1 MALSWILLIVGF
13 CLITFGASWLTNG
26 SSAVAQR
33 LKISEFII
41 GMTIVA
47 VGTSLPEFTVS
58 VASTINGSADLA
70 IGNIVGSNIFNILF
84 ILGLC
89 SVIKPVLFSRNNL
102 RVDIGVCLAVTSLL
116 ALMLWGGSLSRIEG
130 IALLLLY
137 IAIITISI
145 KMGKAEAAIEAED
158 EVKDILPWWKSI
170 MFICVGFAA
179 LVYGADLTLDS
190 AVAIARD
197 FGISERIIGIT
208 LLAGGTSLPEVA
220 ASLVA
225 LSKGHGALALGNVIG
240 SNIAN
245 ILLILGTCATI
256 SPLTM
261 SGITVVDLG
270 VMVGAA
276 VMLVISALLF
286 GYRKITRAEGVAFL
300 ATYIAYI
307 WYLTL

>member
-1 MALSWILLIVGF
+1 MVLTWILLIVGF
-13 CLITFGASWLTNG
+13 FLITYGASWLTNG

-33 LKISEFII
+33 LHISEFII

-47 VGTSLPEFTVS
+47 VGTSLPELTVS
-58 VASTINGSADLA
+58 VASTISGSADLA

-84 ILGLC
+84 ILGIC
-89 SVIKPVLFSRNNL
+89 SIISPVSFSRNNL
-102 RVDIGVCLAVTSLL
+102 RVDIGVCLSVSILL
-116 ALMLWGGSLSRIEG
+116 ALMLWGGTLSRIEG
-130 IALLLLY
+130 LALMLLY
-137 IAIITISI
+137 IAIISLSI
-145 KMGKAEAAIEAED
+145 KMGKKEAAEVED
-158 EVKDILPWWKSI
+158 DTNAILPWWKSI

-179 LVYGADLTLDS
+179 LVFGADLTLDS
-190 AVAIARD
+190 AVAIARN

-208 LLAGGTSLPEVA
+208 LLAGGTSLPELA

-245 ILLILGTCATI
+245 ILLILGACATI

-261 SGITVVDLG
+261 NGITSIDLG

-276 VMLVISALLF
+276 VMLVVSALLF

-300 ATYIAYI
+300 AAYIIYI
-307 WYLTL
+307 WYLTR

>member
-1 MALSWILLIVGF
+1 MILTWILLIVGF
-13 CLITFGASWLTNG
+13 FLITYGASWLTNG

-33 LKISEFII
+33 LHISEFII

-47 VGTSLPEFTVS
+47 VGTSLPELTVS
-58 VASTINGSADLA
+58 VASTISGSADLA

-84 ILGLC
+84 ILGIC
-89 SVIKPVLFSRNNL
+89 SIISPVSFSRNNL
-102 RVDIGVCLAVTSLL
+102 RVDIGVCLSVSILL
-116 ALMLWGGSLSRIEG
+116 ALMLWGGTLSRIEG
-130 IALLLLY
+130 LALMLLY
-137 IAIITISI
+137 IAIISLSI
-145 KMGKAEAAIEAED
+145 KMGKKEAAEVED
-158 EVKDILPWWKSI
+158 DTNAILPWWKSI

-179 LVYGADLTLDS
+179 LVFGADLTLDS
-190 AVAIARD
+190 AVAIARN

-208 LLAGGTSLPEVA
+208 LLAGGTSLPELA

-261 SGITVVDLG
+261 NGITSIDLG

-276 VMLVISALLF
+276 VMLVVSALLF

-300 ATYIAYI
+300 AAYIIYI
-307 WYLTL
+307 WYLTR

>member
-1 MALSWILLIVGF
+1 MVLTWILLIVGF
-13 CLITFGASWLTNG
+13 FLITYGASWLTNG

-33 LKISEFII
+33 LHISEFII

-47 VGTSLPEFTVS
+47 VGTSLPELTVS
-58 VASTINGSADLA
+58 VASTISGSADLA

-84 ILGLC
+84 ILGIC
-89 SVIKPVLFSRNNL
+89 SIISPVSFSRNNL
-102 RVDIGVCLAVTSLL
+102 RVDIGVCLSVSILL
-116 ALMLWGGSLSRIEG
+116 ALMLWGGTLSRIEG
-130 IALLLLY
+130 LALMLLY
-137 IAIITISI
+137 IAIISLSI
-145 KMGKAEAAIEAED
+145 KMGKKEAAEVED
-158 EVKDILPWWKSI
+158 DTNAILPWWKSI

-179 LVYGADLTLDS
+179 LVFGADLTLDS
-190 AVAIARD
+190 AVAIARN

-208 LLAGGTSLPEVA
+208 LLAGGTSLPELA

-261 SGITVVDLG
+261 NGITSIDLG

-276 VMLVISALLF
+276 VMLVVSALLF

-300 ATYIAYI
+300 AAYIIYI
-307 WYLTL
+307 WYLTR

>member
-1 MALSWILLIVGF
+1 MVLTWILLIVGF
-13 CLITFGASWLTNG
+13 FLITYGASWLTNG

-33 LKISEFII
+33 LHISEFII

-47 VGTSLPEFTVS
+47 VGTSLPELTVS
-58 VASTINGSADLA
+58 VASTISGSADLA

-84 ILGLC
+84 ILGIC
-89 SVIKPVLFSRNNL
+89 SIISPVSFSRNNL
-102 RVDIGVCLAVTSLL
+102 RVDIGVCLSVSILL
-116 ALMLWGGSLSRIEG
+116 ALMLWGGTLSRIEG
-130 IALLLLY
+130 LALMLLY
-137 IAIITISI
+137 IAIISLSI
-145 KMGKAEAAIEAED
+145 KMGKKEAAEVED
-158 EVKDILPWWKSI
+158 DTNAILPWWKSI

-179 LVYGADLTLDS
+179 LVFGADLTLDS
-190 AVAIARD
+190 AVAIARN

-208 LLAGGTSLPEVA
+208 LLAGGTSLPELA

-225 LSKGHGALALGNVIG
+225 LSKGHGALALGNVMG

-261 SGITVVDLG
+261 NGITSIDLG

-276 VMLVISALLF
+276 VMLVVSALLF

-300 ATYIAYI
+300 AAYIIYI
-307 WYLTL
+307 WYLTR

>member
-1 MALSWILLIVGF
+1 MALTWIFLIIGF
-13 CLITFGASWLTNG
+13 GLITYGASWLTNG
-26 SSAVAQR
+26 ASAIAQR

-47 VGTSLPEFTVS
+47 VGTSLPELTVS
-58 VASTINGSADLA
+58 IASTINGSADLA

-89 SVIKPVLFSRNNL
+89 SVIKPIIFSRNNL
-102 RVDIGVCLAVTSLL
+102 RVDIIVCLCVSALL
-116 ALMLWGGSLSRIEG
+116 ALMLWNGTLTRIEG
-130 IALLLLY
+130 IVLLLLY
-137 IAIITISI
+137 AAIIWLSI
-145 KMGKAEAAIEAED
+145 RMGKQEAAEMTEEPAST
-158 EVKDILPWWKSI
+158 ILPWWKSI
-170 MFICVGFAA
+170 LYICVGFAA

-197 FGISERIIGIT
+197 FGISERVIGIT

-225 LSKGHGALALGNVIG
+225 LYKGHGAMALGNVIG

-245 ILLILGTCATI
+245 ILLILGICSTI

-261 SGITVVDLG
+261 SGITTIDLG

-276 VMLVISALLF
+276 VVLVISALLF
-286 GYRKITRAEGVAFL
+286 GYRRITRAEGVAFL
-300 ATYIAYI
+300 AMYAAYI

>member
-1 MALSWILLIVGF
+1 MALTWILLIVGF
-13 CLITFGASWLTNG
+13 GLITYGASWLTNG
-26 SSAVAQR
+26 ASAIAQR

-47 VGTSLPEFTVS
+47 VGTSLPELTVS
-58 VASTINGSADLA
+58 IASTINGSADLA

-89 SVIKPVLFSRNNL
+89 SVIKPIIFSRNNL
-102 RVDIGVCLAVTSLL
+102 RVDIIVCLSVSALL
-116 ALMLWGGSLSRIEG
+116 ALMLWNGTLTRIEG
-130 IALLLLY
+130 IVLLLLY
-137 IAIITISI
+137 AAIIWLSI
-145 KMGKAEAAIEAED
+145 RMGKQEAAEMAE
-158 EVKDILPWWKSI
+158 EPASTILPWWKSI
-170 MFICVGFAA
+170 LYICVGFAA

-197 FGISERIIGIT
+197 FGISERVIGIT

-225 LSKGHGALALGNVIG
+225 LYKGHGAMALGNVIG

-245 ILLILGTCATI
+245 ILLILGICSTI

-261 SGITVVDLG
+261 SGITTIDLG

-276 VMLVISALLF
+276 VVLVISALLF
-286 GYRKITRAEGVAFL
+286 GYRRITRAEGVAFL
-300 ATYIAYI
+300 AMYAAYI

>member
-1 MALSWILLIVGF
+1 MVLTWILLIVGF
-13 CLITFGASWLTNG
+13 FLITYGASWLTNG

-33 LKISEFII
+33 LHISEFII

-47 VGTSLPEFTVS
+47 VGTSLPELTVS
-58 VASTINGSADLA
+58 VASTISGSADLA
-70 IGNIVGSNIFNILF
+70 IGNVVGSNIFNILF
-84 ILGLC
+84 ILGIC
-89 SVIKPVLFSRNNL
+89 SIISPVSFSRNNL
-102 RVDIGVCLAVTSLL
+102 RVDIGVCLSVSILL
-116 ALMLWGGSLSRIEG
+116 ALMLWGGTLSRIEG
-130 IALLLLY
+130 LALMLLY
-137 IAIITISI
+137 IAIISLSI
-145 KMGKAEAAIEAED
+145 KMGKKEAAEVED
-158 EVKDILPWWKSI
+158 DTNAILPWWKSI

-179 LVYGADLTLDS
+179 LVFGADLTLDS
-190 AVAIARD
+190 AVAIARN

-208 LLAGGTSLPEVA
+208 LLAGGTSLPELA

-261 SGITVVDLG
+261 NGITSIDLG

-276 VMLVISALLF
+276 VMLVVSALLF

-300 ATYIAYI
+300 AAYIIYI
-307 WYLTL
+307 WYLTR

>member
-1 MALSWILLIVGF
+1 MALTWILLIVGF
-13 CLITFGASWLTNG
+13 FLITYGASWLTNG

-33 LKISEFII
+33 LHISEFII

-47 VGTSLPEFTVS
+47 VGTSLPELTVS
-58 VASTINGSADLA
+58 VASTISGSADLA

-84 ILGLC
+84 ILGIC
-89 SVIKPVLFSRNNL
+89 SIISPVSFSRNNL
-102 RVDIGVCLAVTSLL
+102 RVDIGVCLSVSILL
-116 ALMLWGGSLSRIEG
+116 ALMLWGGTLSRIEG
-130 IALLLLY
+130 LALMLLY
-137 IAIITISI
+137 IAIISLSI
-145 KMGKAEAAIEAED
+145 KMGKKEAAEVED
-158 EVKDILPWWKSI
+158 DTNAILPWWKSI

-179 LVYGADLTLDS
+179 LVFGADLTLDS
-190 AVAIARD
+190 AVAIARN

-208 LLAGGTSLPEVA
+208 LLAGGTSLPELA

-261 SGITVVDLG
+261 NGITSIDLG

-276 VMLVISALLF
+276 VMLVVSALLF

-300 ATYIAYI
+300 AAYIIYI
-307 WYLTL
+307 WYLTR

>member
-1 MALSWILLIVGF
+1 MVLTWILLIVGF
-13 CLITFGASWLTNG
+13 FLITYGASWLTNG

-33 LKISEFII
+33 LHISEFII

-47 VGTSLPEFTVS
+47 VGTSLPELTVS
-58 VASTINGSADLA
+58 VASTISGSADLA

-84 ILGLC
+84 ILGIC
-89 SVIKPVLFSRNNL
+89 SIISPVSFSRNNL
-102 RVDIGVCLAVTSLL
+102 RVDIGVCLSVSILL
-116 ALMLWGGSLSRIEG
+116 ALMLWGGTLSRIEG
-130 IALLLLY
+130 LALMLLY
-137 IAIITISI
+137 IAIIFLSI
-145 KMGKAEAAIEAED
+145 KMGKKEAAEVED
-158 EVKDILPWWKSI
+158 DTNAILPWWKSI

-179 LVYGADLTLDS
+179 LVFGADLTLDS
-190 AVAIARD
+190 AVAIARN

-208 LLAGGTSLPEVA
+208 LLAGGTSLPELA

-261 SGITVVDLG
+261 NGITSIDLG

-276 VMLVISALLF
+276 VMLVVSALLF

-300 ATYIAYI
+300 AAYIIYI
-307 WYLTL
+307 WYLTR

>member
-47 VGTSLPEFTVS
+47 VGTSLPELTVS

-145 KMGKAEAAIEAED
+145 KMGKAEAAIEAEN

-170 MFICVGFAA
+170 LYICVGFAA

-261 SGITVVDLG
+261 NGITVVDLG

-286 GYRKITRAEGVAFL
+286 GYRKITRAEGAAFL

>member
-1 MALSWILLIVGF
+1 MVLTWILLIVGF
-13 CLITFGASWLTNG
+13 FLITYGASWLTNG

-33 LKISEFII
+33 LHISEFII

-47 VGTSLPEFTVS
+47 VGTSLPELTVS
-58 VASTINGSADLA
+58 VASTISGSADLA
-70 IGNIVGSNIFNILF
+70 IGNVVGSNIFNILF
-84 ILGLC
+84 ILGIC
-89 SVIKPVLFSRNNL
+89 SIISPVSFSRNNL
-102 RVDIGVCLAVTSLL
+102 RVDIGVCLSVSILL
-116 ALMLWGGSLSRIEG
+116 ALMLWGGTLSRIEG
-130 IALLLLY
+130 LALMLLY
-137 IAIITISI
+137 IAIISLSI
-145 KMGKAEAAIEAED
+145 KMGKKEAAEVED
-158 EVKDILPWWKSI
+158 DTNAILPWWKSI

-179 LVYGADLTLDS
+179 LVFGADLTLDS
-190 AVAIARD
+190 AVAIARN

-208 LLAGGTSLPEVA
+208 LLAGGTSLPELA

-245 ILLILGTCATI
+245 ILLILGACATI

-261 SGITVVDLG
+261 NGITSIDLG

-276 VMLVISALLF
+276 VMLVVSALLF

-300 ATYIAYI
+300 AAYIIYI
-307 WYLTL
+307 WYLTR